1 MALLHTEFYTTRRP
15 VFTRQDKD
23 ELNRLTNILIAYDI
37 ALERLQSDLDLAT
50 ALHDGMIH
58 CPNDKGLSFVFKDSI
73 EELGYV
79 YSVEGVFQSMWEGI
93 KKVFNTIIEKIKQF
107 FLWVAR
113 LFGFCKS
120 EADKSNQII
129 KELKQSLDA
138 YGKAKTETQTAILN
152 KITEYRNGGIK
163 KTEESSGES
172 LFDADVWSLM
182 DKGKKNK
189 GGNHGNNQPKNP
201 NPPSP
206 NQNQN
211 NDQNQQQQNNN
222 NNQQQQPAQ
231 PVSAPNAESAAGPA
245 STEYLSDLVIVANTV
260 GSLKDKAAAVEP
272 ALGKFVQGLQQITSL
287 SNDTMGNI
295 QSGATEGGTDLKKVA
310 DEYMQVRAQFNQK
323 QAPADSKSFVEAGNY
338 DTLNTN
344 IGNYEQAAQKLSE
357 GTKLLASQLER
368 ISKLTPAAG
377 QEALFYSKED
387 GETQPPPNPPN
398 TNNTENNQQANPNQ
412 PNNQEDK
419 VNSQTAKQILK
430 ALKTTA
436 SEVQGVMKDIV
447 RIENDCANTR
457 SNFNKMMGSVVK
469 IINEGLKSESNAA
482 S

>member
-58 CPNDKGLSFVFKDSI
+58 CPNDKGLRFVFKDSI

-138 YGKAKTETQTAILN
+138 YGKAKPETQNTILE
-152 KITEYRNGGIK
+152 KITQYRSGGSSK
-163 KTEESSGES
+163 MEEGSGES
-172 LFDADVWSLM
+172 LFDADVWSLV
-182 DKGKKNK
+182 DNKKSNK
-189 GGNHGNNQPKNP
+189 AKNNPVRQEKNAEK
-201 NPPSP
+201 
-206 NQNQN
+206 QEEQR
-211 NDQNQQQQNNN
+211 QAQQQQNNSN
-222 NNQQQQPAQ
+222 SNNQQSNQQPI
-231 PVSAPNAESAAGPA
+231 STPNAESAAGPA
-245 STEYLSDLVIVANTV
+245 STEYLSDLVTVANTV

-323 QAPADSKSFVEAGNY
+323 QAPTDSKSFVEAGNY

-387 GETQPPPNPPN
+387 GETQQPPPNPPN
-398 TNNTENNQQANPNQ
+398 TNNAETNQQANPNQ

-419 VNSQTAKQILK
+419 VNSQTSKQILK
-430 ALKTTA
+430 ALGKTA
-436 SEVQGVMKDIV
+436 KDVQGVMKDIV